1 MCTKPD
7 YQSNAFSHS
16 FPSSD
21 CTIQTDSLLS
31 LSLTP
36 SMILGLLSPV
46 DKDRGALFFF
56 ALSAAVCVGVGG
68 FLPLTTTLEVAVA
81 AAGMTGEE
89 LGEEVVV
96 SACSFLTTSM
106 ASADCVFCG
115 RGGGLFRGIFGVFRG
130 EFRIMSS

>member
-1 MCTKPD
+1 
-7 YQSNAFSHS
+7 
-16 FPSSD
+16 
-21 CTIQTDSLLS
+21 
-31 LSLTP
+31 
-36 SMILGLLSPV
+36 MILGLLSSV

-56 ALSAAVCVGVGG
+56 ALNAAACVGVGG
-68 FLPLTTTLEVAVA
+68 FLPLTTTLEVVA
-81 AAGMTGEE
+81 AAAGVTGEE
-89 LGEEVVV
+89 LGEGVV